1 MTTATSFPVRPASAR
16 AALPAYRLTRRG
28 RWAVLMVAL
37 VGALVLGVLLSSVSA
52 ANETP
57 ESTQVMV
64 VDAGDTLWAIASE
77 HAEVGGVRDMIFH
90 LQDLNDLD
98 SSRLYAGQRL
108 RVPA

>member
-1 MTTATSFPVRPASAR
+1 MTTATSFTVRPTTAR
-16 AALPAYRLTRRG
+16 ATMPTYRLTRRG
-28 RWAVLMVAL
+28 RWAVLIVAL
-37 VGALVLGVLLSSVSA
+37 VAAMVLGVLLSSVSA

-57 ESTQVMV
+57 EATQVMV
-64 VDAGDTLWAIASE
+64 VDAGDTLWGIAAE